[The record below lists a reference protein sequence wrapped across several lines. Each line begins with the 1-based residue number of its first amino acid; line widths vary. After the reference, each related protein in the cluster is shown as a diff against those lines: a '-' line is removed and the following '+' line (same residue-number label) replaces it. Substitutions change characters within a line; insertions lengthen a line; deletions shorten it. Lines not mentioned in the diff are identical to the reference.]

1 MKKKLFLFLPIIL
14 IELFCNSIVFS
25 QCGDDVHYHIGEQ
38 FTSKRLVYN
47 CNNTFHCHEFVRLY
61 FESSCPKPT
70 WYTPLNSICSW
81 NPAQYEFPN
90 TNYWD
95 LNTYI
100 KVDEQF
106 ANIARYTRSPE
117 GTNHSQV
124 KDSQYP
130 WKYISKYDKQ
140 GPVVGHN
147 LRSSYYDIERP
158 DGDYTFYFYLG
169 PITGNPTI
177 TNANPVYFSVNVN
190 KSVNYEWSVSPS
202 SQEIVSL
209 SPGSDDNIIKVTPLE
224 SGSVTLQL
232 VATKHSSVSQD
243 INLSVQQLPP
253 PPPPPLLSGT
263 YDNAG
268 IYNQTLLTTN
278 RVSVGG
284 VFIRVSYPEATTY
297 TWQKTSGNI
306 NGYFVPGPTASFNM
320 TSGGSITLLVTAK
333 NGSVPLTS
341 KYITFYNYYW

>member
-1 MKKKLFLFLPIIL
+1 MPIIL

-25 QCGDDVHYHIGEQ
+25 QCGDDEYYHIGGQ
-38 FTSKRLVYN
+38 SKRLVYN

-100 KVDEQF
+100 KVDEQY
-106 ANIARYTRSPE
+106 ANIARFESY
-117 GTNHSQV
+117 GTDHSQV

-177 TNANPVYFSVNVN
+177 TNANPVYFSVINN
-190 KSVNYEWSVSPS
+190 SSVDYEWDVIQSGS
-202 SQEIVSL
+202 IVSL
-209 SPGSDDNIIKVTPLE
+209 SSGSSPNTIKVTPLE

-232 VATKHSSVSQD
+232 EAKEDIIGSQVNQS

-284 VFIRVSYPEATTY
+284 VFIRVSYPGATTY

-333 NGSVPLTS
+333 IGSVTLTS